1 MKAEWKT
8 GEEDIKRTW
17 NGKEEG
23 GRTEKE
29 VIYIYKK
36 SENEREAARRPLKR
50 SVYDQGVQG
59 QGCLSRSGGNLIDV
73 AGRSLR
79 RGVSRL
85 RRKEGQTYNGMQ
97 EGERQWR

>member
-1 MKAEWKT
+1 MERKGGGWT
-8 GEEDIKRTW
+8 NGE
-17 NGKEEG
+17 GSY
-23 GRTEKE
+23 
-29 VIYIYKK
+29 IYIYIKK